1 MPVTFLTSRER
12 RVKEGKAASLGEET
26 VVAGDKGSDGG
37 VDWWY
42 QARACYVAEFSYRL
56 GLVHACAL

>member
-37 VDWWY
+37 VDWWFY
-42 QARACYVAEFSYRL
+42 GLPTHIVAGTKL
-56 GLVHACAL
+56 GPAM